1 MKYNF
6 LGDTELEVSKVILGC
21 MSFGSPNWREWVI
34 GSDQSMR
41 LMKKAFDLGINFFD
55 TANVYSSGK
64 SEEILGRFLKENN
77 LRDQIIVSTKMFYP
91 SPETPNLIGLTKE
104 NILSSID
111 GSLKRLNVER
121 IDLYQVHRW
130 DTKTPIEETMD
141 ALHQVIK
148 SGKARYIGASNM
160 RCWQL
165 AKAQIVAKEQG
176 WQGFVCMQNHYNL
189 LHREDERDLIP
200 FIKDQGMGLIPWS
213 PLARGRIARAGSKSA
228 KTERGSEDENV
239 QNILYGDT
247 YDPVLDDVVFIAKKY
262 NIKPAEVGISWL
274 IHKGANPIIGV
285 TKENH
290 LLDAISATVH
300 DLVDDDFIKL
310 ERSYTPRKISE
321 LPWSPK
327 EIEDP
332 RRD

>member
-6 LGDTELEVSKVILGC
+6 LGNTELKASKVILGC
-21 MSFGSPNWREWVI
+21 MSFGSSEWRDWVI
-34 GSDQSMR
+34 DSDQSMR
-41 LMKKAFDLGINFFD
+41 LMKKAVDLGINFFD

-64 SEEILGRFLKENN
+64 SEEVLGTFIKNNN
-77 LRDQIIVSTKMFYP
+77 LKNQINISTKMFYP
-91 SPETPNLIGLTKE
+91 SPETPNVIGLTKE

-111 GSLKRLNVER
+111 GSLNRLNVDC

-141 ALHQVIK
+141 ALYQILK

-165 AKAQIVAKEQG
+165 AKAQLVAKEQG
-176 WQGFVCMQNHYNL
+176 WQGFVSMQNHYNL

-200 FIKDQGMGLIPWS
+200 FVKDQGMGLIPWS
-213 PLARGRIARAGSKSA
+213 PLARGRIARAGSKA
-228 KTERGSEDENV
+228 INTERSSEDENV
-239 QNILYGDT
+239 QNILYGDS

-285 TKENH
+285 TKESH
-290 LLDAISATVH
+290 LLDAINATDN
-300 DLVDDDFIKL
+300 DLVEDDLLRL
-310 ERSYTPRKISE
+310 ESSYTPRKISE

-332 RRD
+332 RSN